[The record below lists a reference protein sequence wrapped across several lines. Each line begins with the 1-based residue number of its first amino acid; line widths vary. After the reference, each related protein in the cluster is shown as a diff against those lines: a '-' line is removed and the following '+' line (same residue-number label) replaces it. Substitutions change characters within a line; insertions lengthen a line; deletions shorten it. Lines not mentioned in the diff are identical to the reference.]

1 MSTGTKIV
9 EKIQEREQIFDS
21 QSEENKIKMI
31 IVDMDMKDS
40 LTVNNEICDCDVW
53 ESKTRVG
60 ISHIGMDYEIL
71 FMTENAFIEVR
82 EIIDKINR
90 LPFVEAHYDREQ
102 IETAIED
109 EEEWVGVTIYT
120 HIDAKYQFKAYDIE
134 YFDIDYYK
142 RRYNEQL

>member
-1 MSTGTKIV
+1 MSTGTDIVAKI
-9 EKIQEREQIFDS
+9 EERERIFNS
-21 QSEENKIKMI
+21 QTEENKIKMLM
-31 IVDMDMKDS
+31 VDIDIKDL
-40 LTVNNEICDCDVW
+40 LTINNEIYDCDVW
-53 ESKTRVG
+53 ESKTRVDV
-60 ISHIGMDYEIL
+60 SHIGIDYEIL
-71 FMTENAFIEVR
+71 FLTENAFIEVR

-120 HIDAKYQFKAYDIE
+120 HIDAKYQFKVYDIE

-142 RRYNEQL
+142 RRYNE